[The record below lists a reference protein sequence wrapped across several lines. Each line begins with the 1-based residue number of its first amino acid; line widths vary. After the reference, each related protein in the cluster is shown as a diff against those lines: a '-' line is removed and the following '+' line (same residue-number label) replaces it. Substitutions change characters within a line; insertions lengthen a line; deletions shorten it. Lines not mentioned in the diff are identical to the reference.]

1 MAAKVNEN
9 VPSGLLGIIFRI
21 LYSRQALLFGGIF
34 EKKNNHLLQYL
45 QVIRKFG
52 PFISVSAM
60 SLPQNVDEGGTF
72 SGQGDILNCLVKQI
86 MMMNLYAC
94 GRRNLKLP
102 QASTSAMCRQLRKP
116 WQ

>member
-34 EKKNNHLLQYL
+34 EKKNNLLQYL

-60 SLPQNVDEGGTF
+60 SLPMQCLFEEGGTF
-72 SGQGDILNCLVKQI
+72 SGQGDILNCPVKQI
-86 MMMNLYAC
+86 MMLNLYAC
-94 GRRNLKLP
+94 GR
-102 QASTSAMCRQLRKP
+102 
-116 WQ
+116 